1 MLRVQEKWEV
11 FSFVGEREKERE
23 KKRERERGVERPGK
37 MRGLFFCG

>member
-11 FSFVGEREKERE
+11 FSFVGEKENER
-23 KKRERERGVERPGK
+23 KRERERGVERPGK